1 MPNARIML
9 ASHGS
14 CRITLVMHVRA
25 RIQLHVPCKTSFS
38 ATFPCRRAA
47 TVHLEQPAGRT
58 PRRKSIT
65 GAVRR
70 PPLITGKHMEPS
82 GLRPQSALANHL
94 TGSYEKAAARHL
106 PRRRLHTLRAVLRSC
121 RPSARRR
128 TADGCTPG
136 IPRAPW
142 GRSPR
147 GRSCGRPK
155 SRRPRG

>member
-25 RIQLHVPCKTSFS
+25 RIQLHAPCKTSFPPR
-38 ATFPCRRAA
+38 FPCRHAA
-47 TVHLEQPAGRT
+47 TVHLEQPAGRA

-65 GAVRR
+65 GALCR
-70 PPLITGKHMEPS
+70 PPLITGKHMES
-82 GLRPQSALANHL
+82 GGLWPQTALPNHL

>member
-47 TVHLEQPAGRT
+47 TVHLEQPDGRT

-106 PRRRLHTLRAVLRSC
+106 PRRRLHTLRAALRSC
-121 RPSARRR
+121 RPSIRRR

-142 GRSPR
+142 GRSPH

-155 SRRPRG
+155 SHRPRG